1 VTDAVR
7 QIADAV
13 LYEGYL
19 LWPYRRSALK
29 NQKPFG
35 WGDLDPEEKP
45 LMRAQCLLEGGDP
58 DAVQVS
64 ARFLQMVDGQ
74 AVEREVGP
82 GPVSFPPLE
91 GELTVGAEQVEPGL
105 HRLTVALV
113 CRAGKF
119 RAAHAQLRT
128 ADGAFVS
135 LTDPPER
142 LRAAADACENV
153 GVWPIL
159 VGEPGSADTML
170 ASPIIL
176 EDHPRIAPESPGDLY
191 DGGEIDGLLTLSIL
205 SLTDDEKAEI
215 RRGDP
220 RARAILERT
229 ESLSQ
234 EQLLTLYGFRQERPV
249 PDTVVVDGVELRRRS
264 RVRLKPRPGGGDIFD
279 VALAGRTAMIESIE
293 HDTDG
298 NVQLAVTVDDDPGRD
313 LGERSQPG
321 HRFFFRAEEVEPLD
335 ETATTRILVAGIGN
349 VFLGDDGFGVA
360 LAGRLAGR
368 EPRPGVDV
376 VDFGIRG
383 MDLAYALG
391 GYDAVLLL
399 DATPRGEP
407 PGTLYVIEPE
417 LDDDDVVPEAHGMDP
432 VKVLA
437 LARALGETPPRT
449 LVVGCE
455 PQTHMGPEDDEIVA
469 ELSEPVRAALD
480 EAERLVQ
487 SLLDDLLGGS
497 R

>member
-1 VTDAVR
+1 
-7 QIADAV
+7 
-13 LYEGYL
+13 
-19 LWPYRRSALK
+19 
-29 NQKPFG
+29 
-35 WGDLDPEEKP
+35 
-45 LMRAQCLLEGGDP
+45 
-58 DAVQVS
+58 
-64 ARFLQMVDGQ
+64 
-74 AVEREVGP
+74 
-82 GPVSFPPLE
+82 
-91 GELTVGAEQVEPGL
+91 
-105 HRLTVALV
+105 
-113 CRAGKF
+113 
-119 RAAHAQLRT
+119 
-128 ADGAFVS
+128 
-135 LTDPPER
+135 
-142 LRAAADACENV
+142 
-153 GVWPIL
+153 
-159 VGEPGSADTML
+159 
-170 ASPIIL
+170 
-176 EDHPRIAPESPGDLY
+176 
-191 DGGEIDGLLTLSIL
+191 
-205 SLTDDEKAEI
+205 
-215 RRGDP
+215 
-220 RARAILERT
+220 
-229 ESLSQ
+229 
-234 EQLLTLYGFRQERPV
+234 
-249 PDTVVVDGVELRRRS
+249 
-264 RVRLKPRPGGGDIFD
+264 
-279 VALAGRTAMIESIE
+279 MIESIE